1 MTNPIP
7 VIRFVEDTG
16 NIIRVYDNIKA
27 PTMAPSMNV
36 INVHIAF
43 HRP

>member
-1 MTNPIP
+1 MANPIP

-27 PTMAPSMNV
+27 MADIEEISL
-36 INVHIAF
+36 
-43 HRP
+43 